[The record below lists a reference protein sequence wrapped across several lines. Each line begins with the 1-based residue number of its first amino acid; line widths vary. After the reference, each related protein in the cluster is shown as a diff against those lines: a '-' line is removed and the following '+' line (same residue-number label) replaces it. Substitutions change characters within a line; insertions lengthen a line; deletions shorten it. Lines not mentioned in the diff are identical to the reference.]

1 MTRQAGYESLD
12 WKHSQVRRND
22 REDENVSEEF
32 FTEGDSLTEI
42 SALVRESMQNSLD
55 AAQDKSKPV
64 TMRFKIGEQK
74 STVNH
79 NYFDSIYSHAKLS
92 LQPNLLPEL
101 NNKSKFLVIEDF
113 HTAGLRGSISSLRP
127 SPESSKKHGD
137 NFWFFEWK
145 SGETNKLKGGRGSW
159 GIGKAVL
166 SAASRMKT
174 ILVYSE
180 RNSASSPKPNT
191 ESILFGHSIFKYAY
205 IDGLRLKPHRNWMRG
220 VQVEG
225 EVGEIDYEPTSLASD
240 IELFRRDWKIK
251 RKSSEVGTSIVI
263 PFVKD
268 TITADSLI
276 QCIIQDYFI
285 AILDNSVICEV
296 EDEDGNEFLIDKEN
310 IFMLIERIEEV
321 NSSSTTKSKRELIGI
336 CQMYENR
343 IKNQTT
349 KHEVRAP
356 ISDINDWNSVLFEE
370 ALKNDFYQEIEKGKT
385 VEFLVKTEVPTE
397 KSSIFRTDQF
407 SVLFSKYNS
416 EGFSK
421 TLFTRGGILIPDA
434 NPDSKLSGLLSIVV
448 VDQGELDELQELL
461 RLAEGPAHKNWT
473 ANGDK
478 VSALYEGKALR
489 EVIKWVKVS
498 ALSIFKK
505 LQPDQSIPDDRSL
518 AKYFPDDSP
527 LEGALGDVKNESE
540 KATGKPEGGHGG
552 FGGEGIPRGG
562 RLLRI
567 EGGEL
572 PGSIIISPID
582 ATRLE
587 KGMLFEIEFAY
598 SLRGGNSFTAWDSE
612 DFNLAKVFS
621 ESESRGIEINF
632 SNNKATIEIVNPKF
646 EAVFCKFDPLRDVSV
661 DARRVIK

>member
-12 WKHSQVRRND
+12 WKYSQVRHTD

-32 FTEGDSLTEI
+32 FNEGDSLTEI
-42 SALVRESMQNSLD
+42 SALVRESVQNSLD
-55 AAQDKSKPV
+55 AAQNKSKPV
-64 TMRFKIGEQK
+64 TIRFKIGEQVAK
-74 STVNH
+74 LNH
-79 NYFDSIYSHAKLS
+79 HYFDPIYDHAKDS
-92 LQPNLLPEL
+92 IDESLLPDL
-101 NNKSKFLVIEDF
+101 NYKSKFLVIEDF
-113 HTAGLRGSISSLRP
+113 NTQGMRGSLSSLRP
-127 SPESSKKHGD
+127 SDESREKYGD
-137 NFWFFEWK
+137 NFWYFEWK
-145 SGETNKLKGGRGSW
+145 TGETNKLKGGRGSW
-159 GIGKAVL
+159 GVGKAVL
-166 SAASRMKT
+166 SAASKIKT

-180 RNSASSPKPNT
+180 RDTLSCPRPNT
-191 ESILFGHSIFKYAY
+191 ESILFGHSIFKHAT
-205 IDGLRLKPHRNWMRG
+205 IHGLRLKPHRNWMRE

-225 EVGEIDYEPTSLASD
+225 EPGEKDFEPTSLSGE
-240 IELFRRDWKIK
+240 IELFQNDWKIK
-251 RKSSEVGTSIVI
+251 RRSRELGTSIVI
-263 PFVKD
+263 PFIKD

-285 AILDNSVICEV
+285 AILDNSLVCEV
-296 EDEDGNEFLIDKEN
+296 EDEDRNEFIVDKEN
-310 IFMLIERIEEV
+310 IFILIDRIEEV
-321 NSSSTTKSKRELIGI
+321 NSSSTTKSKRELVGV

-343 IKNQTT
+343 IKNKTL
-349 KHEVRAP
+349 KHELRGSSSAR
-356 ISDINDWNSVLFEE
+356 NDWSSLTFEE
-370 ALKNDFYQEIEKGKT
+370 EFKNILHQEIEIGKT
-385 VEFLVKTEVPTE
+385 IEFIVKTEVPVGKTGTL
-397 KSSIFRTDQF
+397 RTDHF
-407 SVLFSKYNS
+407 SVLFSKYNG
-416 EGFSK
+416 EGFPK
-421 TLFTRGGILIPDA
+421 TLFYRGGIVIPDA
-434 NPDSKLSGLLSIVV
+434 NPDSKLNGLLSMVIV
-448 VDQGELDELQELL
+448 DEGELDELQKLL

-527 LEGALGDVKNESE
+527 LEGALGDVQNESE

-552 FGGEGIPRGG
+552 FGGEGSPRGG

-567 EGGEL
+567 EVGEL

-598 SLRGGNSFTAWDSE
+598 SLRGGNSFAAWDSE

-621 ESESRGIEINF
+621 ESESSGIKVNF
-632 SNNKATIEIVNPKF
+632 SNNKAIIEIVNPKF
-646 EAVFCKFDPLRDVSV
+646 EAVFCKFDSLRDVSV
-661 DARRVIK
+661 DARRLNK

>member
-1 MTRQAGYESLD
+1 MTSRAGYKSLD
-12 WKHSQVRRND
+12 WKYSEVRHTD

-55 AAQDKSKPV
+55 AASDKSRPI
-64 TMRFKIGEQK
+64 TMRFKIGEQMPAI
-74 STVNH
+74 NH
-79 NYFDSIYSHAKLS
+79 DYFDSIYNHAELS
-92 LQPNLLPEL
+92 LQPNLLPKL
-101 NNKSKFLVIEDF
+101 NYKSKFLVIEDF
-113 HTAGLRGSISSLRP
+113 NTAGLRGSISSLRP
-127 SPESSKKHGD
+127 SPESSDKYGD

-145 SGETNKLKGGRGSW
+145 SGETNKLRGGRGSW

-180 RNSASSPKPNT
+180 RDTAGSPKPNT
-191 ESILFGHSIFKYAY
+191 ESILFGHSIFKYAT
-205 IDGLRLKPHRNWMRG
+205 IDGLRLKPHRNWMRE

-225 EVGEIDYEPTSLASD
+225 ESGEIDFEPTSLTSD
-240 IELFRRDWKIK
+240 IELFRSDWKIK

-263 PFVKD
+263 PFIKN

-321 NSSSTTKSKRELIGI
+321 NSSSTTKSKRELVGV

-343 IKNQTT
+343 ITNQTF
-349 KHEVRAP
+349 KYEVRAS
-356 ISDINDWNSVLFEE
+356 ISDINDWSNVLFEE
-370 ALKNDFYQEIEKGKT
+370 TLKNTFHQEIEKGKT
-385 VEFLVKTEVPTE
+385 VEFIVKTEVPTE
-397 KSSIFRTDQF
+397 RSGIYRTDQF
-407 SVLFSKYNS
+407 SVLFSKYNG

-434 NPDSKLSGLLSIVV
+434 NPDSKLNGLLSIVI
-448 VDQGELDELQELL
+448 VDEGELDELQKLL

-478 VSALYEGKALR
+478 VSALYESKALR
-489 EVIKWVKVS
+489 EVIKWVKAS
-498 ALSIFKK
+498 ALSVFKK

-527 LEGALGDVKNESE
+527 IQGALGNVQNESE
-540 KATGKPEGGHGG
+540 KATGKPEGGKGG
-552 FGGEGIPRGG
+552 SGGEGNPRGG

-567 EGGEL
+567 QGGDL
-572 PGSIIISPID
+572 PGSIIICPID

-612 DFNLAKVFS
+612 DFNLTKLFN
-621 ESESRGIEINF
+621 ESQSKGVKINF
-632 SNNKATIEIVNPKF
+632 LNNKATIEIVKSEF
-646 EAVFCKFDPLRDVSV
+646 EAVFYNFDPLRDVSV